1 METSVKEYRNKQDKL
16 IKDSGAYFYYLRG
29 ENRHIFGGV
38 CLKKVDNVWCRG
50 ISICSN
56 RDKFDKDMAKK
67 YARSRATTACYA
79 KESNLPVNPEASE
92 ASYKLYRHYTQLFSS
107 VPGKCQVAAYKS
119 QYGAKL
125 LDIEKRMVG
134 E

>member
-1 METSVKEYRNKQDKL
+1 MGTSVKEYRNKQDKL

-67 YARSRATTACYA
+67 YARSRLLTAIHT
-79 KESNLPVNPEASE
+79 KGDSLPVNPDASE
-92 ASYKLYRHYTQLFSS
+92 SSNKLYRYYTGLFYNYL
-107 VPGKCQVAAYKS
+107 AHITAHKS
-119 QYGAKL
+119 KYGAIL
-125 LDIEKRMVG
+125 TDTEKRTVG